1 MVAGSGGLVRA
12 MLEPCVLSVSAIV
25 ATDCARGKLREPTM
39 FDNVVYICVLMSF
52 SRRRVE
58 VTRRRT
64 QLGVQS
70 RRTNQLESMMTSSI
84 VQLGLS
90 EM

>member
-25 ATDCARGKLREPTM
+25 ATDCARGKRREPTM

-52 SRRRVE
+52 SEEGSKLLDEERSWASNRAA
-58 VTRRRT
+58 RT
-64 QLGVQS
+64 SLD
-70 RRTNQLESMMTSSI
+70 R
-84 VQLGLS
+84 
-90 EM
+90 